1 MMQMDFWT
9 RYSCFSDAWRHGSLT
24 YTCAATGTTVFLVA
38 AKQLLSVLPVM
49 VPCFILF
56 WVALELTL
64 WGLWSLRPEMGR
76 GNTTGTSRDDRG
88 HTHGHAHPAAD
99 DGSDAPREALRPL
112 EYTLVVAMV
121 FVSLVPFNK
130 ILSDETGLV
139 GMSIMIFLGLFFAF
153 VNTVSLL
160 RETKHLVAA
169 GNISSMRSNCMRS
182 TEDEFLLTQQGHKT
196 VVLKLAR
203 TVVSFHNVGLLHRT
217 IAKHVDKDA
226 DVVILDLSLVQR
238 YSFDAGQWLLDT
250 LTLTASAE
258 ALVLVCGI
266 TPPML
271 HRLRT
276 FGAPL
281 TEVGLYVVGARV
293 RGQHVLKHFAR
304 LHGLVCTW
312 AALESGISRDSYS
325 VFLSCLE

>member
-139 GMSIMIFLGLFFAF
+139 GMYSGRLRVAHECMLCCTLGRYR
-153 VNTVSLL
+153 V
-160 RETKHLVAA
+160 
-169 GNISSMRSNCMRS
+169 CMG
-182 TEDEFLLTQQGHKT
+182 TFP
-196 VVLKLAR
+196 
-203 TVVSFHNVGLLHRT
+203 
-217 IAKHVDKDA
+217 
-226 DVVILDLSLVQR
+226 
-238 YSFDAGQWLLDT
+238 FDARN
-250 LTLTASAE
+250 
-258 ALVLVCGI
+258 V
-266 TPPML
+266 
-271 HRLRT
+271 
-276 FGAPL
+276 
-281 TEVGLYVVGARV
+281 YVIPGE
-293 RGQHVLKHFAR
+293 L
-304 LHGLVCTW
+304 
-312 AALESGISRDSYS
+312 
-325 VFLSCLE
+325 